1 MCDIMPTIAEDGNSS
16 QGDRDSQVS
25 GDGNTVEDMLL
36 SILDERDR
44 LMENFQEAQEQLS
57 YSQNRMQELERE
69 KECLSRQL
77 REKIPEDIAI
87 LTKDVQQLRDQLM
100 EREDEIQE
108 LKAERSNT
116 RLLLEHLE
124 CLVARHERS
133 LRMTVVKRQISSP
146 GGVSSEVEV
155 LKALKSLFEHHKA
168 MDTRLR
174 ERLRASLERAAQLEE
189 EVRSSAGDRA
199 SLREQLAA
207 ALANIAAATSHNL
220 NSGAASSN
228 THANNNASATED
240 DGSGST
246 NKLRDLLKQQTS
258 TTDHSSLPPGGPP
271 VIDANGSADQ
281 TNGGTNGAN
290 LAAENAN
297 YAAVAAAAAAS
308 AAATERK
315 LVEVTGHAKDLEAT
329 VTSLQKELSHSHDQS
344 VRLQRDLRELEAQ
357 REDNEARIA
366 TLEQRYLAAQHEATI
381 AHEKASHVSSE
392 LISREAELKQSE
404 ERVNHLRIEVDMLKN
419 KNEDLLVQLEKYR
432 QGTDEAAKCE
442 ASEQI
447 VSSTGSVGALENSA
461 GSRSIEAQSEE
472 TKTAG
477 LSDADASNLR
487 QQLSQADD
495 RLREMQ
501 AAMTETQAE
510 LQRARQ
516 RERLN
521 EDHSAR
527 LTATVD
533 KLLLESNERLQT
545 HLREKMTVVEEKNHL
560 TAELD
565 RVRRQLEVIQSDR
578 DRLLTEIERL
588 KRQASLTESLD
599 LSALNNDNYTTYSNN
614 SLGRHSFRGQ
624 RSADGEEW
632 TKTNVDH
639 EANCVASVG
648 SIHSPV
654 AASASSPGL
663 SPTASMDPSAATM
676 NGTNGSINS
685 GSASDAQALALMIQ
699 DQLDAI
705 NNEIKLIQEEKQ
717 NTEQLAEELESRVGG
732 GSGGAGGHQ
741 AFLYDPLL
749 GGGSGSGTGSGAIQ
763 ESRTYLSDHLN
774 AIASSSST
782 AAAAAAVAPPILPG
796 FGPTG
801 WSPPPSPRS
810 GCATPATAALVAVSL
825 APPSP
830 YSATGYPTSAGPL
843 QQHRSPQYQQRHVL
857 TGPMRAAVTDPQRS
871 SSAMAQLLC
880 QSPISASSGDYDTT
894 SQSDS
899 LGRRYRSASHQ
910 LSNTGSA
917 VMGTGPRWSAGASEL
932 STVATATAAAAAAEN
947 PYEFGPDECSVSNLP
962 VWRRSSEIV
971 TGRPTAEPGKTA
983 QAPDDMSYTVPR
995 ASSSLGQTFP
1005 GRMNTERLNGVDPE
1019 MSYNRTSPLKQ
1030 NYAPPMR
1037 PPQFTDRVNRNAAR
1051 SPEEKEAQ
1059 TATPIL
1065 PSVSSILLGES
1076 SSSSSVHRR
1085 PQETV
1090 KSTSLQYLLESEA
1103 RAQETGS
1110 SAASP
1115 RFEKQLSQGQLQH
1128 NHRQPPD
1135 SQGSVEDKRL
1145 STRTLPPDTSLLRR
1159 HSVPSYRELGVP
1171 SISRGAKVQATVS
1184 GAAVLEGS
1192 GISASPKADTV
1203 QAGFVGRAHS
1213 PQTPAPSAATAS
1225 YQHPSPYNAHFPHEG
1240 EVLTNVP
1247 YEHPHHHYP
1256 QPASLKG
1263 RLAQA
1268 GQHLPP
1274 FTRPFSPQ
1282 RIPPQYQL
1290 QHLPPA
1296 HYQQQQHLLL
1306 PAESNAV
1313 ARMRAAS
1320 LTPSPTPSKK
1330 KSRMLTGTLGR
1341 IFKRGS
1347 SGSSSFSSG
1356 GGGST
1361 SPLPGAGGT
1370 LPKYST
1376 GSLQFGVGSSSSPSL
1391 GIPYTPPP
1399 PSSLPT
1405 VGATTSNTGA
1415 ADLDANFQRHCQKLQ
1430 QQQAQ
1435 FLRHKEMHQQHLHQ
1449 LSQQQRGPYGPDV
1462 DANNDTEDDVTGFSS
1477 SATSIN
1483 QETIAKNPMG
1493 GTFGRQAVGTAPQSS
1508 FLPVAGLPVAQPLE
1522 ERRRK
1527 KKKELLEE
1535 AMEARLPFAQ
1545 WNGPTIVAW
1554 LELWVGMPAWYVAA
1568 CRANVKSG
1576 AIMAALSEQEIQREI
1591 GISNPLHRL
1600 KLRLAIQEMVALTAP
1615 TPTPRP
1621 NTSRLAFGEMDHEWI
1636 GNVWLPGL
1644 GLGQYRPA
1652 FMECLVDARMLD
1664 HLTKRDLRTHLK
1676 MVDAMHRTSLLY
1688 GIVCLKRLNYDRL
1701 ELERRQRECV
1711 HRENI
1716 DLLVWTCERVQAWLD
1731 QIGLREYAG
1740 HLVGSGVHGGLIGLH
1755 ADLDANQLALILQ
1768 IPTSATS
1775 ARNTLAREL
1784 DRLVQRFRASAP
1796 PAAAAL
1802 GPAPRVLAA
1811 EAAAAVKARLQSSA
1825 ASTDEEVSESSAP
1838 HSPNAATMPSPQET
1852 QSKEQPM
1859 EELVK
1864 RISPVNETGLGAEDD
1879 ANVCVSNSTPVEP
1892 AVVHRADPSPPPSQ
1906 QQPQQPVSQLLKSPS
1921 PVMSSAMTANVTPS
1935 GGSNAPQTPLIG
1947 LRRKGTAPPPPIK
1960 AKP

>member
-77 REKIPEDIAI
+77 REKIPEDIAA
-87 LTKDVQQLRDQLM
+87 LTKEVQQLRDQLM

-220 NSGAASSN
+220 SSTPTPSN
-228 THANNNASATED
+228 THANANASGTED
-240 DGSGST
+240 GGTGGS

-258 TTDHSSLPPGGPP
+258 SADHSSLPPGGPP

-281 TNGGTNGAN
+281 TNGAANGVN

-329 VTSLQKELSHSHDQS
+329 VASLQKELSHSHDQS

-366 TLEQRYLAAQHEATI
+366 TLEQRYLAAQQEATI

-404 ERVNHLRIEVDMLKN
+404 ERVNHLHIEVDMLKN

-432 QGTDEAAKCE
+432 NGTDQATKCE
-442 ASEQI
+442 VSEQI
-447 VSSTGSVGALENSA
+447 VSSTGSVGALENGL
-461 GSRSIEAQSEE
+461 GSRSLEAQSEE
-472 TKTAG
+472 SKAAG

-501 AAMTETQAE
+501 AAMTEIQAE

-578 DRLLTEIERL
+578 DRLLTDIERL

-599 LSALNNDNYTTYSNN
+599 LSALNTSRQLHAPVRGLVSRPRSLLVSNEVFDTQRPPTRLQRHLSVQLHPCSGLADDNYTAYSNN
-614 SLGRHSFRGQ
+614 SLGRHSLRGQ
-624 RSADGEEW
+624 RSGDGEDW
-632 TKTNVDH
+632 VKTSVDH
-639 EANCVASVG
+639 EVNGVASVG
-648 SIHSPV
+648 SVHSPV
-654 AASASSPGL
+654 AASVSSSGL
-663 SPTASMDPSAATM
+663 SPTASMEPSAAEI
-676 NGTNGSINS
+676 NGTNGTINS

-732 GSGGAGGHQ
+732 GSGGGGGHQ
-741 AFLYDPLL
+741 SFFYDPMLS
-749 GGGSGSGTGSGAIQ
+749 GGGSGVIQ
-763 ESRTYLSDHLN
+763 EPRTYLSDHLN
-774 AIASSSST
+774 AIASSTGT
-782 AAAAAAVAPPILPG
+782 ATPVAPPILPG

-810 GCATPATAALVAVSL
+810 GCATPAAAGLVGVSL
-825 APPSP
+825 ASPSP
-830 YSATGYPTSAGPL
+830 FPATGYAASVTTL
-843 QQHRSPQYQQRHVL
+843 QPHRSPQYQQRHVFA
-857 TGPMRAAVTDPQRS
+857 GPMRATVTDPQRS

-880 QSPISASSGDYDTT
+880 Q
-894 SQSDS
+894 
-899 LGRRYRSASHQ
+899 
-910 LSNTGSA
+910 
-917 VMGTGPRWSAGASEL
+917 
-932 STVATATAAAAAAEN
+932 
-947 PYEFGPDECSVSNLP
+947 
-962 VWRRSSEIV
+962 
-971 TGRPTAEPGKTA
+971 
-983 QAPDDMSYTVPR
+983 APDDISYTVPR

-1005 GRMNTERLNGVDPE
+1005 GRMNSERLNGIDPE

-1030 NYAPPMR
+1030 NYAPPMG
-1037 PPQFTDRVNRNAAR
+1037 PSQFSDRVSRTAAR
-1051 SPEEKEAQ
+1051 SPEEKDAQ
-1059 TATPIL
+1059 AVTPIL
-1065 PSVSSILLGES
+1065 
-1076 SSSSSVHRR
+1076 
-1085 PQETV
+1085 
-1090 KSTSLQYLLESEA
+1090 
-1103 RAQETGS
+1103 
-1110 SAASP
+1110 
-1115 RFEKQLSQGQLQH
+1115 
-1128 NHRQPPD
+1128 
-1135 SQGSVEDKRL
+1135 
-1145 STRTLPPDTSLLRR
+1145 
-1159 HSVPSYRELGVP
+1159 
-1171 SISRGAKVQATVS
+1171 ISRGAKVQTTAS
-1184 GAAVLEGS
+1184 GVAVLEAS
-1192 GISASPKADTV
+1192 GITASPKSETV
-1203 QAGFVGRAHS
+1203 QTGFVGRAHS
-1213 PQTPAPSAATAS
+1213 PPTPVPSVAS
-1225 YQHPSPYNAHFPHEG
+1225 VSFQHPSPYNAHFPHEG
-1240 EVLTNVP
+1240 EVLTSLP
-1247 YEHPHHHYP
+1247 HEHPHHHY
-1256 QPASLKG
+1256 QHPASMKG

-1268 GQHLPP
+1268 GQSLPP

-1290 QHLPPA
+1290 QHLPSP
-1296 HYQQQQHLLL
+1296 HYQQQHHLLL

-1313 ARMRAAS
+1313 ARMRASS

-1347 SGSSSFSSG
+1347 SSSSSSG
-1356 GGGST
+1356 GSG
-1361 SPLPGAGGT
+1361 SPLPGGT
-1370 LPKYST
+1370 LPKFSV
-1376 GSLQFGVGSSSSPSL
+1376 GSLQFGVSGSSSPSL

-1399 PSSLPT
+1399 PLPT
-1405 VGATTSNTGA
+1405 AGSSTGA
-1415 ADLDANFQRHCQKLQ
+1415 AELDANFQRHCQKLQ

-1449 LSQQQRGPYGPDV
+1449 LSQQQQQQQQQRVPYGVDV
-1462 DANNDTEDDVTGFSS
+1462 DSNIDTEDDVTVFSS
-1477 SATSIN
+1477 PANTTN
-1483 QETIAKNPMG
+1483 QEAVPKTPVG
-1493 GTFGRQAVGTAPQSS
+1493 GGAFGRQVVGTAPQNS

-1740 HLVGSGVHGGLIGLH
+1740 HLVGSGIHGGLIGLH
-1755 ADLDANQLALILQ
+1755 ADLDANQLALVLQ

-1784 DRLVQRFRASAP
+1784 DKLVQRFRASAP

-1802 GPAPRVLAA
+1802 GPAPRVLAM
-1811 EAAAAVKARLQSSA
+1811 EAAAAVKARLQSSTG
-1825 ASTDEEVSESSAP
+1825 STDEEASESSAP
-1838 HSPNAATMPSPQET
+1838 HSPSAATTSSPQEP
-1852 QSKEQPM
+1852 QPREPPV
-1859 EELVK
+1859 EEPAN

-1879 ANVCVSNSTPVEP
+1879 ANACSSNSMPSEPVD
-1892 AVVHRADPSPPPSQ
+1892 VNRMDPSPPPNQQQQQQQ
-1906 QQPQQPVSQLLKSPS
+1906 QQPTSQPLKSPS
-1921 PVMSSAMTANVTPS
+1921 PVMSSTTTVNVTTS
-1935 GGSNAPQTPLIG
+1935 GTTAPQTPLIG

>member
-77 REKIPEDIAI
+77 REKIPEDIAA
-87 LTKDVQQLRDQLM
+87 LTKEVQQLRDQLM

-220 NSGAASSN
+220 SSTPTPSN
-228 THANNNASATED
+228 THANANASGTED
-240 DGSGST
+240 GGTGGS

-258 TTDHSSLPPGGPP
+258 SADHSSLPPGGPP

-281 TNGGTNGAN
+281 TNGAANGVN

-329 VTSLQKELSHSHDQS
+329 VASLQKELSHSHDQS

-366 TLEQRYLAAQHEATI
+366 TLEQRYLAAQQEATI

-404 ERVNHLRIEVDMLKN
+404 ERVNHLHIEVDMLKN

-432 QGTDEAAKCE
+432 NGTDQATKCE
-442 ASEQI
+442 VSEQI
-447 VSSTGSVGALENSA
+447 VSSTGSVGALENGL
-461 GSRSIEAQSEE
+461 GSRSLEAQSEE
-472 TKTAG
+472 SKAAG

-501 AAMTETQAE
+501 AAMTEIQAE

-578 DRLLTEIERL
+578 DRLLTDIERL

-599 LSALNNDNYTTYSNN
+599 LSALNTSRQLHAPVRGLVSRPRSLLVSNEVFDTQRPPTRLQRHLSVQLHPCSGLADDNYTAYSNN
-614 SLGRHSFRGQ
+614 SLGRHSLRGQ
-624 RSADGEEW
+624 RSGDGEDW
-632 TKTNVDH
+632 VKTSVDH
-639 EANCVASVG
+639 EVNGVASVG
-648 SIHSPV
+648 SVHSPV
-654 AASASSPGL
+654 AASVSSSGL
-663 SPTASMDPSAATM
+663 SPTASMEPSAAEI
-676 NGTNGSINS
+676 NGTNGTINS

-732 GSGGAGGHQ
+732 GSGGGGGHQ
-741 AFLYDPLL
+741 SFFYDPMLS
-749 GGGSGSGTGSGAIQ
+749 GGGSGVIQ
-763 ESRTYLSDHLN
+763 EPRTYLSDHLN
-774 AIASSSST
+774 AIASSTGT
-782 AAAAAAVAPPILPG
+782 ATPVAPPILPG

-810 GCATPATAALVAVSL
+810 GCATPAAAGLVGVSL
-825 APPSP
+825 ASPSP
-830 YSATGYPTSAGPL
+830 FPATGYAASVTTL
-843 QQHRSPQYQQRHVL
+843 QPHRSPQYQQRHVFA
-857 TGPMRAAVTDPQRS
+857 GPMRATVTDPQRS

-880 QSPISASSGDYDTT
+880 QSPISASSGDYDTP
-894 SQSDS
+894 SQSES
-899 LGRRYRSASHQ
+899 LGRCYQNVSRQ
-910 LSNTGSA
+910 LSNSGSA
-917 VMGTGPRWSAGASEL
+917 GMGTGSRWSAEASERG
-932 STVATATAAAAAAEN
+932 TVATTAAAAEN
-947 PYEFGPDECSVSNLP
+947 PYEFGPDECSLP
-962 VWRRSSEIV
+962 AWRRSSEVAIARL
-971 TGRPTAEPGKTA
+971 TGAPSNTT
-983 QAPDDMSYTVPR
+983 QAPDDISYTVPR

-1005 GRMNTERLNGVDPE
+1005 GRMNSERLNGIDPE

-1030 NYAPPMR
+1030 NYAPPMG
-1037 PPQFTDRVNRNAAR
+1037 PSQFSDRVSRTAAR
-1051 SPEEKEAQ
+1051 SPEEKDAQ
-1059 TATPIL
+1059 AVTPIL
-1065 PSVSSILLGES
+1065 
-1076 SSSSSVHRR
+1076 
-1085 PQETV
+1085 
-1090 KSTSLQYLLESEA
+1090 
-1103 RAQETGS
+1103 
-1110 SAASP
+1110 
-1115 RFEKQLSQGQLQH
+1115 
-1128 NHRQPPD
+1128 
-1135 SQGSVEDKRL
+1135 
-1145 STRTLPPDTSLLRR
+1145 
-1159 HSVPSYRELGVP
+1159 
-1171 SISRGAKVQATVS
+1171 ISRGAKVQTTAS
-1184 GAAVLEGS
+1184 GVAVLEAS
-1192 GISASPKADTV
+1192 GITASPKSETV
-1203 QAGFVGRAHS
+1203 QTGFVGRAHS
-1213 PQTPAPSAATAS
+1213 PPTPVPSVAS
-1225 YQHPSPYNAHFPHEG
+1225 VSFQHPSPYNAHFPHEG
-1240 EVLTNVP
+1240 EVLTSLP
-1247 YEHPHHHYP
+1247 HEHPHHHY
-1256 QPASLKG
+1256 QHPASMKG

-1268 GQHLPP
+1268 GQSLPP

-1290 QHLPPA
+1290 QHLPSP
-1296 HYQQQQHLLL
+1296 HYQQQHHLLL

-1313 ARMRAAS
+1313 ARMRASS

-1347 SGSSSFSSG
+1347 SSSSSSG
-1356 GGGST
+1356 GSG
-1361 SPLPGAGGT
+1361 SPLPGGT
-1370 LPKYST
+1370 LPKFSV
-1376 GSLQFGVGSSSSPSL
+1376 GSLQFGVSGSSSPSL

-1399 PSSLPT
+1399 PLPT
-1405 VGATTSNTGA
+1405 AGSSTGA
-1415 ADLDANFQRHCQKLQ
+1415 AELDANFQRHCQKLQ

-1449 LSQQQRGPYGPDV
+1449 LSQQQQQQQQQRVPYGVDV
-1462 DANNDTEDDVTGFSS
+1462 DSNIDTEDDVTVFSS
-1477 SATSIN
+1477 PANTTN
-1483 QETIAKNPMG
+1483 QEAVPKTPVG
-1493 GTFGRQAVGTAPQSS
+1493 GGAFGRQVVGTAPQNS

-1740 HLVGSGVHGGLIGLH
+1740 HLVGSGIHGGLIGLH
-1755 ADLDANQLALILQ
+1755 ADLDANQLALVLQ

-1784 DRLVQRFRASAP
+1784 DKLVQRFRASAP

-1802 GPAPRVLAA
+1802 GPAPRVLAM
-1811 EAAAAVKARLQSSA
+1811 EAAAAVKARLQSSTG
-1825 ASTDEEVSESSAP
+1825 STDEEASESSAP
-1838 HSPNAATMPSPQET
+1838 HSPSAATTSSPQEP
-1852 QSKEQPM
+1852 QPREPPV
-1859 EELVK
+1859 EEPAN

-1879 ANVCVSNSTPVEP
+1879 ANACSSNSMPSEPVD
-1892 AVVHRADPSPPPSQ
+1892 VNRMDPSPPPNQQQQQQQ
-1906 QQPQQPVSQLLKSPS
+1906 QQPTSQPLKSPS
-1921 PVMSSAMTANVTPS
+1921 PVMSSTTTVNVTTS
-1935 GGSNAPQTPLIG
+1935 GTTAPQTPLIG

>member
-220 NSGAASSN
+220 NSAAASSN

-240 DGSGST
+240 DGSGGT

-461 GSRSIEAQSEE
+461 GSKSIEAQSEE

-578 DRLLTEIERL
+578 DRLLTDIERL

-599 LSALNNDNYTTYSNN
+599 LSALNTLRQFRTPIRGLVGRPRSLLVPNEVFDTHRPPARLERYLSMQLRPRPVLADDNYTTYSNN
-614 SLGRHSFRGQ
+614 SLGRHPFRGQ

-639 EANCVASVG
+639 EANGVVSVG

-654 AASASSPGL
+654 AASVSSPGL
-663 SPTASMDPSAATM
+663 SPTASMDPSATTM

-749 GGGSGSGTGSGAIQ
+749 GGGGGTGSGAIQ

-774 AIASSSST
+774 AIASSSGT
-782 AAAAAAVAPPILPG
+782 AAAAAAAVAPPILPG

-830 YSATGYPTSAGPL
+830 YSATGYPTSAAPL
-843 QQHRSPQYQQRHVL
+843 QQHRSPQYQQRHVF

-880 QSPISASSGDYDTT
+880 QSPVSASSGDYDTT

-899 LGRRYRSASHQ
+899 LGRRYRSASHHI
-910 LSNTGSA
+910 A
-917 VMGTGPRWSAGASEL
+917 
-932 STVATATAAAAAAEN
+932 
-947 PYEFGPDECSVSNLP
+947 
-962 VWRRSSEIV
+962 
-971 TGRPTAEPGKTA
+971 
-983 QAPDDMSYTVPR
+983 
-995 ASSSLGQTFP
+995 
-1005 GRMNTERLNGVDPE
+1005 
-1019 MSYNRTSPLKQ
+1019 
-1030 NYAPPMR
+1030 
-1037 PPQFTDRVNRNAAR
+1037 
-1051 SPEEKEAQ
+1051 
-1059 TATPIL
+1059 
-1065 PSVSSILLGES
+1065 
-1076 SSSSSVHRR
+1076 
-1085 PQETV
+1085 
-1090 KSTSLQYLLESEA
+1090 
-1103 RAQETGS
+1103 
-1110 SAASP
+1110 
-1115 RFEKQLSQGQLQH
+1115 
-1128 NHRQPPD
+1128 
-1135 SQGSVEDKRL
+1135 
-1145 STRTLPPDTSLLRR
+1145 
-1159 HSVPSYRELGVP
+1159 
-1171 SISRGAKVQATVS
+1171 RGAKVQATVS
-1184 GAAVLEGS
+1184 GTAVLEGS
-1192 GISASPKADTV
+1192 GINASPKADTV
-1203 QAGFVGRAHS
+1203 PAGFVGRAHS
-1213 PQTPAPSAATAS
+1213 PQTPTPSAATAS

-1240 EVLTNVP
+1240 EVLTSVP

-1341 IFKRGS
+1341 IFKRAS

-1399 PSSLPT
+1399 PSSLPN
-1405 VGATTSNTGA
+1405 VGATTSNTGS

-1477 SATSIN
+1477 PATSIN

-1493 GTFGRQAVGTAPQSS
+1493 GTFGRQAVSTAPQNS

-1522 ERRRK
+1522 ERRR

-1621 NTSRLAFGEMDHEWI
+1621 NTR
-1636 GNVWLPGL
+1636 
-1644 GLGQYRPA
+1644 
-1652 FMECLVDARMLD
+1652 
-1664 HLTKRDLRTHLK
+1664 
-1676 MVDAMHRTSLLY
+1676 
-1688 GIVCLKRLNYDRL
+1688 
-1701 ELERRQRECV
+1701 
-1711 HRENI
+1711 
-1716 DLLVWTCERVQAWLD
+1716 
-1731 QIGLREYAG
+1731 
-1740 HLVGSGVHGGLIGLH
+1740 
-1755 ADLDANQLALILQ
+1755 
-1768 IPTSATS
+1768 
-1775 ARNTLAREL
+1775 
-1784 DRLVQRFRASAP
+1784 
-1796 PAAAAL
+1796 
-1802 GPAPRVLAA
+1802 
-1811 EAAAAVKARLQSSA
+1811 
-1825 ASTDEEVSESSAP
+1825 
-1838 HSPNAATMPSPQET
+1838 
-1852 QSKEQPM
+1852 
-1859 EELVK
+1859 
-1864 RISPVNETGLGAEDD
+1864 
-1879 ANVCVSNSTPVEP
+1879 
-1892 AVVHRADPSPPPSQ
+1892 
-1906 QQPQQPVSQLLKSPS
+1906 
-1921 PVMSSAMTANVTPS
+1921 
-1935 GGSNAPQTPLIG
+1935 
-1947 LRRKGTAPPPPIK
+1947 
-1960 AKP
+1960 

>member
-1 MCDIMPTIAEDGNSS
+1 MPTIAEDGNSS

-220 NSGAASSN
+220 NSAAASSN

-240 DGSGST
+240 DGSGGT

-578 DRLLTEIERL
+578 DRLLTDIERL

-614 SLGRHSFRGQ
+614 SLGRHPFRGQ

-639 EANCVASVG
+639 EANCVVSVG

-654 AASASSPGL
+654 AASVSSPGL

-749 GGGSGSGTGSGAIQ
+749 GGGGGTGSGAIQ

-782 AAAAAAVAPPILPG
+782 AAAAAAAVAPPILPG

-830 YSATGYPTSAGPL
+830 YSATGYPTSAAPL
-843 QQHRSPQYQQRHVL
+843 QQHRSPQYQQRHVF

-880 QSPISASSGDYDTT
+880 
-894 SQSDS
+894 
-899 LGRRYRSASHQ
+899 
-910 LSNTGSA
+910 
-917 VMGTGPRWSAGASEL
+917 
-932 STVATATAAAAAAEN
+932 
-947 PYEFGPDECSVSNLP
+947 
-962 VWRRSSEIV
+962 
-971 TGRPTAEPGKTA
+971 

-1037 PPQFTDRVNRNAAR
+1037 PPQFTDRANRNAAR

-1065 PSVSSILLGES
+1065 PSVSSLLLGES
-1076 SSSSSVHRR
+1076 SSSSSIHRR

-1128 NHRQPPD
+1128 NHRQHPD

-1145 STRTLPPDTSLLRR
+1145 STRTLTPDTSLLRR
-1159 HSVPSYRELGVP
+1159 HSVPSYREPGVP

-1184 GAAVLEGS
+1184 GTAVLEGS
-1192 GISASPKADTV
+1192 GINASPKTDTV
-1203 QAGFVGRAHS
+1203 PAGFVGRAHS
-1213 PQTPAPSAATAS
+1213 PQTPTPSAATAS

-1240 EVLTNVP
+1240 EVLTSVP

-1282 RIPPQYQL
+1282 RIPPHYQL

-1341 IFKRGS
+1341 IFKRAS

-1399 PSSLPT
+1399 PSSLPN
-1405 VGATTSNTGA
+1405 VGATTSNTGS

-1477 SATSIN
+1477 PATSIN

-1493 GTFGRQAVGTAPQSS
+1493 GTFGRQAVSTAPQNS

-1811 EAAAAVKARLQSSA
+1811 EAAAAVKARLQSSS

-1838 HSPNAATMPSPQET
+1838 HSPNAATMPSSQET
-1852 QSKEQPM
+1852 QSKEQPA

-1864 RISPVNETGLGAEDD
+1864 RISPVNETGLVAEDN
-1879 ANVCVSNSTPVEP
+1879 ANVCVSNSTPLEP
-1892 AVVHRADPSPPPSQ
+1892 AVMQRADPSPPPSQ

-1921 PVMSSAMTANVTPS
+1921 PVMSSAITVNATPS

>member
-77 REKIPEDIAI
+77 REKIPEDIAA
-87 LTKDVQQLRDQLM
+87 LTKEVQQLRDQLM

-220 NSGAASSN
+220 SSTPTPSN
-228 THANNNASATED
+228 THANANASGTED
-240 DGSGST
+240 GGTGGS

-258 TTDHSSLPPGGPP
+258 SADHSSLPPGGPP

-281 TNGGTNGAN
+281 TNGAANGVN

-329 VTSLQKELSHSHDQS
+329 VASLQKELSHSHDQS

-366 TLEQRYLAAQHEATI
+366 TLEQRYLAAQQEATI

-404 ERVNHLRIEVDMLKN
+404 ERVNHLHIEVDMLKN

-432 QGTDEAAKCE
+432 NGTDQATKCE
-442 ASEQI
+442 VSEQI
-447 VSSTGSVGALENSA
+447 VSSTGSVGALENGL
-461 GSRSIEAQSEE
+461 GSRSLEAQSEE
-472 TKTAG
+472 SKAAG

-501 AAMTETQAE
+501 AAMTEIQAE

-578 DRLLTEIERL
+578 DRLLTDIERL

-599 LSALNNDNYTTYSNN
+599 LSALNNDNYTAYSNN
-614 SLGRHSFRGQ
+614 SLGRHSLRGQ
-624 RSADGEEW
+624 RSGDGEDW
-632 TKTNVDH
+632 VKTSVDH
-639 EANCVASVG
+639 EVNGVASVG
-648 SIHSPV
+648 SVHSPV
-654 AASASSPGL
+654 AASVSSSGL
-663 SPTASMDPSAATM
+663 SPTASMEPSAAEI
-676 NGTNGSINS
+676 NGTNGTINS

-732 GSGGAGGHQ
+732 GSGGGGGHQ
-741 AFLYDPLL
+741 SFFYDPMLS
-749 GGGSGSGTGSGAIQ
+749 GGGSGVIQ
-763 ESRTYLSDHLN
+763 EPRTYLSDHLN
-774 AIASSSST
+774 AIASSTGT
-782 AAAAAAVAPPILPG
+782 ATPVAPPILPG

-810 GCATPATAALVAVSL
+810 GCATPAAAGLVGVSL
-825 APPSP
+825 ASPSP
-830 YSATGYPTSAGPL
+830 FPATGYAASVTTL
-843 QQHRSPQYQQRHVL
+843 QPHRSPQYQQRHVFA
-857 TGPMRAAVTDPQRS
+857 GPMRATVTDPQRS

-880 QSPISASSGDYDTT
+880 QSPISASSGDYDTP
-894 SQSDS
+894 SQSES
-899 LGRRYRSASHQ
+899 LGRCYQNVSRQ
-910 LSNTGSA
+910 LSNSGSA
-917 VMGTGPRWSAGASEL
+917 GMGTGSRWSAEASERG
-932 STVATATAAAAAAEN
+932 TVATTAAAAEN
-947 PYEFGPDECSVSNLP
+947 PYEFGPDECSLP
-962 VWRRSSEIV
+962 AWRRSSEVAIARL
-971 TGRPTAEPGKTA
+971 TGAPSNTT
-983 QAPDDMSYTVPR
+983 QAPDDISYTVPR

-1005 GRMNTERLNGVDPE
+1005 GRMNSERLNGIDPE

-1030 NYAPPMR
+1030 NYAPPMG
-1037 PPQFTDRVNRNAAR
+1037 PSQFSDRVSRTAAR
-1051 SPEEKEAQ
+1051 SPEEKDAQ
-1059 TATPIL
+1059 AVTPIL
-1065 PSVSSILLGES
+1065 
-1076 SSSSSVHRR
+1076 
-1085 PQETV
+1085 
-1090 KSTSLQYLLESEA
+1090 
-1103 RAQETGS
+1103 
-1110 SAASP
+1110 
-1115 RFEKQLSQGQLQH
+1115 
-1128 NHRQPPD
+1128 
-1135 SQGSVEDKRL
+1135 
-1145 STRTLPPDTSLLRR
+1145 
-1159 HSVPSYRELGVP
+1159 
-1171 SISRGAKVQATVS
+1171 ISRGAKVQTTAS
-1184 GAAVLEGS
+1184 GVAVLEAS
-1192 GISASPKADTV
+1192 GITASPKSETV
-1203 QAGFVGRAHS
+1203 QTGFVGRAHS
-1213 PQTPAPSAATAS
+1213 PPTPVPSVAS
-1225 YQHPSPYNAHFPHEG
+1225 VSFQHPSPYNAHFPHEG
-1240 EVLTNVP
+1240 EVLTSLP
-1247 YEHPHHHYP
+1247 HEHPHHHY
-1256 QPASLKG
+1256 QHPASMKG

-1268 GQHLPP
+1268 GQSLPP

-1290 QHLPPA
+1290 QHLPSP
-1296 HYQQQQHLLL
+1296 HYQQQHHLLL

-1313 ARMRAAS
+1313 ARMRASS

-1347 SGSSSFSSG
+1347 SSSSSSG
-1356 GGGST
+1356 GSG
-1361 SPLPGAGGT
+1361 SPLPGGT
-1370 LPKYST
+1370 LPKFSV
-1376 GSLQFGVGSSSSPSL
+1376 GSLQFGVSGSSSPSL

-1399 PSSLPT
+1399 PLPT
-1405 VGATTSNTGA
+1405 AGSSTGA
-1415 ADLDANFQRHCQKLQ
+1415 AELDANFQRHCQKLQ

-1449 LSQQQRGPYGPDV
+1449 LSQQQQQQQQQRVPYGVDV
-1462 DANNDTEDDVTGFSS
+1462 DSNIDTEDDVTVFSS
-1477 SATSIN
+1477 PANTTN
-1483 QETIAKNPMG
+1483 QEAVPKTPVG
-1493 GTFGRQAVGTAPQSS
+1493 GGAFGRQVVGTAPQNS

-1740 HLVGSGVHGGLIGLH
+1740 HLVGSGIHGGLIGLH
-1755 ADLDANQLALILQ
+1755 ADLDANQLALVLQ

-1784 DRLVQRFRASAP
+1784 DKLVQRFRASAP

-1802 GPAPRVLAA
+1802 GPAPRVLAM
-1811 EAAAAVKARLQSSA
+1811 EAAAAVKARLQSSTG
-1825 ASTDEEVSESSAP
+1825 STDEEASESSAP
-1838 HSPNAATMPSPQET
+1838 HSPSAATTSSPQEP
-1852 QSKEQPM
+1852 QPREPPV
-1859 EELVK
+1859 EEPAN

-1879 ANVCVSNSTPVEP
+1879 ANACSSNSMPSEPVD
-1892 AVVHRADPSPPPSQ
+1892 VNRMDPSPPPNQQQQQQQ
-1906 QQPQQPVSQLLKSPS
+1906 QQPTSQPLKSPS
-1921 PVMSSAMTANVTPS
+1921 PVMSSTTTVNVTTS
-1935 GGSNAPQTPLIG
+1935 GTTAPQTPLIG

>member
-77 REKIPEDIAI
+77 REKIPEDIAV
-87 LTKDVQQLRDQLM
+87 LTKEVQQLRDQLM

-220 NSGAASSN
+220 SSTPTPSN
-228 THANNNASATED
+228 THANANASGTED
-240 DGSGST
+240 GGTGGS

-258 TTDHSSLPPGGPP
+258 SADHSSLPPGGPP

-281 TNGGTNGAN
+281 TNGAANGVN

-329 VTSLQKELSHSHDQS
+329 VASLQKELSHSHDQS

-366 TLEQRYLAAQHEATI
+366 TLEQRYLAAQQEATI

-404 ERVNHLRIEVDMLKN
+404 ERVNHLHIEVDMLKN

-432 QGTDEAAKCE
+432 NGTDQATKCE
-442 ASEQI
+442 VSEQI
-447 VSSTGSVGALENSA
+447 VSSTGSVGALENGL
-461 GSRSIEAQSEE
+461 GSRSLEAQSEE
-472 TKTAG
+472 SKAAG

-578 DRLLTEIERL
+578 DRLLTDIERL

-599 LSALNNDNYTTYSNN
+599 LSALNNDNYTAYSNN
-614 SLGRHSFRGQ
+614 SLGRHSLRGQ
-624 RSADGEEW
+624 RSGDGEDW
-632 TKTNVDH
+632 VKTSVDH
-639 EANCVASVG
+639 EVNGVASVG
-648 SIHSPV
+648 SVHSPV
-654 AASASSPGL
+654 AASVSSSGL
-663 SPTASMDPSAATM
+663 SPTASMEPSAAEI
-676 NGTNGSINS
+676 NGTNGTINS

-732 GSGGAGGHQ
+732 GSGGGGGHQ
-741 AFLYDPLL
+741 SFFYDPMLS
-749 GGGSGSGTGSGAIQ
+749 GGGSGVIQ
-763 ESRTYLSDHLN
+763 EPRTYLSDHLN
-774 AIASSSST
+774 AIASSTGT
-782 AAAAAAVAPPILPG
+782 ATPVAPPILPG

-810 GCATPATAALVAVSL
+810 GCATPAAAGLVGVSL
-825 APPSP
+825 ASPSP
-830 YSATGYPTSAGPL
+830 FPATGYAASVTTL
-843 QQHRSPQYQQRHVL
+843 QPHRSPQYQQRHVFA
-857 TGPMRAAVTDPQRS
+857 GPMRATVTDPQRS

-880 QSPISASSGDYDTT
+880 Q
-894 SQSDS
+894 
-899 LGRRYRSASHQ
+899 
-910 LSNTGSA
+910 
-917 VMGTGPRWSAGASEL
+917 
-932 STVATATAAAAAAEN
+932 
-947 PYEFGPDECSVSNLP
+947 
-962 VWRRSSEIV
+962 
-971 TGRPTAEPGKTA
+971 
-983 QAPDDMSYTVPR
+983 APDDISYTVPR

-1005 GRMNTERLNGVDPE
+1005 GRMNSERLNGIDPE

-1030 NYAPPMR
+1030 NYAPPMG
-1037 PPQFTDRVNRNAAR
+1037 PSQFSDRVSRTAAR
-1051 SPEEKEAQ
+1051 SPEEKDAQ
-1059 TATPIL
+1059 AVTPIL
-1065 PSVSSILLGES
+1065 
-1076 SSSSSVHRR
+1076 
-1085 PQETV
+1085 
-1090 KSTSLQYLLESEA
+1090 
-1103 RAQETGS
+1103 
-1110 SAASP
+1110 
-1115 RFEKQLSQGQLQH
+1115 
-1128 NHRQPPD
+1128 
-1135 SQGSVEDKRL
+1135 
-1145 STRTLPPDTSLLRR
+1145 
-1159 HSVPSYRELGVP
+1159 
-1171 SISRGAKVQATVS
+1171 ISRGAKVQTTAS
-1184 GAAVLEGS
+1184 GVAVLEAS
-1192 GISASPKADTV
+1192 GITASPKSETV
-1203 QAGFVGRAHS
+1203 QTGFVGRAHS
-1213 PQTPAPSAATAS
+1213 PPTPVPSVAS
-1225 YQHPSPYNAHFPHEG
+1225 VSFQHPSPYNAHFPHEG
-1240 EVLTNVP
+1240 EVLTSLP
-1247 YEHPHHHYP
+1247 HEHPHHHY
-1256 QPASLKG
+1256 QHPASMKG

-1268 GQHLPP
+1268 GQSLPP

-1290 QHLPPA
+1290 QHLPSP
-1296 HYQQQQHLLL
+1296 HYQQQHHLLL

-1313 ARMRAAS
+1313 ARMRASS

-1347 SGSSSFSSG
+1347 SSSSSG
-1356 GGGST
+1356 GSG
-1361 SPLPGAGGT
+1361 SPLPGGT
-1370 LPKYST
+1370 LPKFSV
-1376 GSLQFGVGSSSSPSL
+1376 GSLQFGVSGSSSPSL

-1399 PSSLPT
+1399 PPPLPT
-1405 VGATTSNTGA
+1405 AGSSTGA
-1415 ADLDANFQRHCQKLQ
+1415 AELDANFQRHCQKLQ

-1449 LSQQQRGPYGPDV
+1449 LSQQQQQQQQQQRVPYGVDV
-1462 DANNDTEDDVTGFSS
+1462 DSNIDTEDDVTVFSS
-1477 SATSIN
+1477 PANTTN
-1483 QETIAKNPMG
+1483 QEAVPKTPVG
-1493 GTFGRQAVGTAPQSS
+1493 GGAFGRQVVGTAPQNS

-1740 HLVGSGVHGGLIGLH
+1740 HLVGSGIHGGLIGLH
-1755 ADLDANQLALILQ
+1755 ADLDANQLALVLQ

-1784 DRLVQRFRASAP
+1784 DKLVQRFRASAP

-1802 GPAPRVLAA
+1802 GPAPRVLAM
-1811 EAAAAVKARLQSSA
+1811 EAAAAVKARLQSSTG
-1825 ASTDEEVSESSAP
+1825 SIDEEASESSAP
-1838 HSPNAATMPSPQET
+1838 HSPSAATTSSPQEP
-1852 QSKEQPM
+1852 QPREPPV
-1859 EELVK
+1859 EEPAN

-1879 ANVCVSNSTPVEP
+1879 ANACSSNSMPSEPVD
-1892 AVVHRADPSPPPSQ
+1892 VNRMDPSPPPNQQQQQQ
-1906 QQPQQPVSQLLKSPS
+1906 QQPTSQPLKSPS
-1921 PVMSSAMTANVTPS
+1921 PVMSSTTTVNVTTS
-1935 GGSNAPQTPLIG
+1935 GTTAPQTPLIG

>member
-77 REKIPEDIAI
+77 REKIPEDIAA
-87 LTKDVQQLRDQLM
+87 LTKEVQQLRDQLM

-220 NSGAASSN
+220 SSTPTPSN
-228 THANNNASATED
+228 THANANASGTED
-240 DGSGST
+240 GGTGGS

-258 TTDHSSLPPGGPP
+258 SADHSSLPPGGPP

-281 TNGGTNGAN
+281 TNGAANGVN

-329 VTSLQKELSHSHDQS
+329 VASLQKELSHSHDQS

-366 TLEQRYLAAQHEATI
+366 TLEQRYLAAQQEATI

-404 ERVNHLRIEVDMLKN
+404 ERVNHLHIEVDMLKN

-432 QGTDEAAKCE
+432 NGTDQATKCE
-442 ASEQI
+442 VSEQI
-447 VSSTGSVGALENSA
+447 VSSTGSVGALENGL
-461 GSRSIEAQSEE
+461 GSRSLEAQSEE
-472 TKTAG
+472 SKAAG

-501 AAMTETQAE
+501 AAMTEIQAE

-578 DRLLTEIERL
+578 DRLLTDIERL

-599 LSALNNDNYTTYSNN
+599 LSALNTSRQLHAPVRGLVSRPRSLLVSNEVFDTQRPPTRLQRHLSVQLHPCSGLADDNYTAYSNN
-614 SLGRHSFRGQ
+614 SLGRHSLRGQ
-624 RSADGEEW
+624 RSGDGEDW
-632 TKTNVDH
+632 VKTSVDH
-639 EANCVASVG
+639 EVNGVASVG
-648 SIHSPV
+648 SVHSPV
-654 AASASSPGL
+654 AASVSSSGL
-663 SPTASMDPSAATM
+663 SPTASMEPSAAEI
-676 NGTNGSINS
+676 NGTNGTINS

-732 GSGGAGGHQ
+732 GSGGGGGHQ
-741 AFLYDPLL
+741 SFFYDPMLS
-749 GGGSGSGTGSGAIQ
+749 GGGSGVIQ
-763 ESRTYLSDHLN
+763 EPRTYLSDHLN
-774 AIASSSST
+774 AIASSTGT
-782 AAAAAAVAPPILPG
+782 ATPVAPPILPG

-810 GCATPATAALVAVSL
+810 GCATPAAAGLVGVSL
-825 APPSP
+825 ASPSP
-830 YSATGYPTSAGPL
+830 FPATGYAASVTTL
-843 QQHRSPQYQQRHVL
+843 QPHRSPQYQQRHVFA
-857 TGPMRAAVTDPQRS
+857 GPMRATVTDPQRS

-880 QSPISASSGDYDTT
+880 Q
-894 SQSDS
+894 
-899 LGRRYRSASHQ
+899 
-910 LSNTGSA
+910 
-917 VMGTGPRWSAGASEL
+917 
-932 STVATATAAAAAAEN
+932 
-947 PYEFGPDECSVSNLP
+947 
-962 VWRRSSEIV
+962 
-971 TGRPTAEPGKTA
+971 
-983 QAPDDMSYTVPR
+983 APDDISYTVPR

-1005 GRMNTERLNGVDPE
+1005 GRMNSERLNGIDPE

-1030 NYAPPMR
+1030 NYAPPMG
-1037 PPQFTDRVNRNAAR
+1037 PSQFSDRVSRTAAR
-1051 SPEEKEAQ
+1051 SPEEKDAQ
-1059 TATPIL
+1059 AVTPIL

-1076 SSSSSVHRR
+1076 SSSSSIHRR
-1085 PQETV
+1085 PSETV

-1103 RAQETGS
+1103 GAQESGF

-1115 RFEKQLSQGQLQH
+1115 QFQRQLSQGQLQN
-1128 NHRQPPD
+1128 NHRQQHPD
-1135 SQGSVEDKRL
+1135 RQEGKRL
-1145 STRTLPPDTSLLRR
+1145 STPMLHSDPSLLRR
-1159 HSVPSYRELGVP
+1159 HSVPSYRESSIP
-1171 SISRGAKVQATVS
+1171 SISRGAKVQTTAS
-1184 GAAVLEGS
+1184 GVAVLEAS
-1192 GISASPKADTV
+1192 GITASPKSETV
-1203 QAGFVGRAHS
+1203 QTGFVGRAHS
-1213 PQTPAPSAATAS
+1213 PPTPVPSVAS
-1225 YQHPSPYNAHFPHEG
+1225 VSFQHPSPYNAHFPHEG
-1240 EVLTNVP
+1240 EVLTSLP
-1247 YEHPHHHYP
+1247 HEHPHHHY
-1256 QPASLKG
+1256 QHPASMKG

-1268 GQHLPP
+1268 GQSLPP

-1290 QHLPPA
+1290 QHLPSP
-1296 HYQQQQHLLL
+1296 HYQQQHHLLL

-1313 ARMRAAS
+1313 ARMRASS

-1347 SGSSSFSSG
+1347 SSSSSSG
-1356 GGGST
+1356 GSG
-1361 SPLPGAGGT
+1361 SPLPGGT
-1370 LPKYST
+1370 LPKFSV
-1376 GSLQFGVGSSSSPSL
+1376 GSLQFGVSGSSSPSL

-1399 PSSLPT
+1399 PLPT
-1405 VGATTSNTGA
+1405 AGSSTGA
-1415 ADLDANFQRHCQKLQ
+1415 AELDANFQRHCQKLQ

-1449 LSQQQRGPYGPDV
+1449 LSQQQQQQQQQRVPYGVDV
-1462 DANNDTEDDVTGFSS
+1462 DSNIDTEDDVTVFSS
-1477 SATSIN
+1477 PANTTN
-1483 QETIAKNPMG
+1483 QEAVPKTPVG
-1493 GTFGRQAVGTAPQSS
+1493 GGAFGRQVVGTAPQNS

-1740 HLVGSGVHGGLIGLH
+1740 HLVGSGIHGGLIGLH
-1755 ADLDANQLALILQ
+1755 ADLDANQLALVLQ

-1784 DRLVQRFRASAP
+1784 DKLVQRFRASAP

-1802 GPAPRVLAA
+1802 GPAPRVLAM
-1811 EAAAAVKARLQSSA
+1811 EAAAAVKARLQSSTG
-1825 ASTDEEVSESSAP
+1825 STDEEASESSAP
-1838 HSPNAATMPSPQET
+1838 HSPSAATTSSPQEP
-1852 QSKEQPM
+1852 QPREPPV
-1859 EELVK
+1859 EEPAN

-1879 ANVCVSNSTPVEP
+1879 ANACSSNSMPSEPVD
-1892 AVVHRADPSPPPSQ
+1892 VNRMDPSPPPNQQQQQQQ
-1906 QQPQQPVSQLLKSPS
+1906 QQPTSQPLKSPS
-1921 PVMSSAMTANVTPS
+1921 PVMSSTTTVNVTTS
-1935 GGSNAPQTPLIG
+1935 GTTAPQTPLIG